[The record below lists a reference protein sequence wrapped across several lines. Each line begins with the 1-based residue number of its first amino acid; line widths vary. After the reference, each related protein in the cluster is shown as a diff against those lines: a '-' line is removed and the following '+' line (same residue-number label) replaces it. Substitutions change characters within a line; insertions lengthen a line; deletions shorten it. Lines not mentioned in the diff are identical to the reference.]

1 MLPLALAI
9 AFVVGIVVASVLW
22 KKFQD
27 SEMAVQP
34 ISDGNYPFERQRTLM
49 TEIEHGF
56 FRVLQRELG
65 NDTYVFPKVRLGDIL
80 TVSKKTE
87 RRQFYLN
94 LIRSKNVDFV
104 LCDLQNVMPVLV
116 IQLGDVGGDRDE
128 PNGDLI
134 DEFIKSAGMP
144 LLRLPLSQ
152 SVGPS
157 ELKMM
162 VRRAIK
168 YRGAEQAPTVGTR
181 IET

>member
-1 MLPLALAI
+1 MLPLGLAV
-9 AFVVGIVVASVLW
+9 AFVVGIIVASVLW
-22 KKFQD
+22 KKYQD
-27 SEMAVQP
+27 KELVDQP
-34 ISDGNYPFERQRTLM
+34 IPDGNYPFERQRTLM

-65 NDTYVFPKVRLGDIL
+65 NDTYVFPKVRLGDL
-80 TVSKKTE
+80 LAVSRKTE
-87 RRQFYLN
+87 RRQFYQN
-94 LIRSKNVDFV
+94 LIRSKVVDFV

-116 IQLGDVGGDRDE
+116 IQLGDVGGDKDE
-128 PNGDLI
+128 AHSELV
-134 DEFIKSAGMP
+134 DEFIKSAGLP

-168 YRGAEQAPTVGTR
+168 YRGVENAAAV
-181 IET
+181 